1 MIKAVTTLVIF
12 WAVLGLATLALAGY
26 RKLASM
32 REDPFVH
39 LSPGAEGLIPQ
50 QVAMSR
56 KMSSIDRWGIA
67 MTIVTV
73 VLGLALAAIYI
84 YQASLVVRY

>member
-1 MIKAVTTLVIF
+1 MTTFVIF
-12 WAVLGLATLALAGY
+12 WAVLGFATLALAGY

-32 REDPFVH
+32 REDSFLH

-56 KMSSIDRWGIA
+56 KIGSIDRWGIA
-67 MTIVTV
+67 MTIVTL
-73 VLGLALAAIYI
+73 VLGLALAGLYI
-84 YQASLVVRY
+84 YQVVLSQYR

>member
-1 MIKAVTTLVIF
+1 MTTFVIF
-12 WAVLGLATLALAGY
+12 WAILGLATLALAGY

-32 REDPFVH
+32 REDPFLH

-56 KMSSIDRWGIA
+56 KISSIDRWGIT
-67 MTIVTV
+67 MTVVTL
-73 VLGLALAAIYI
+73 VLGLALAGMYI
-84 YQASLVVRY
+84 YQAALVVRY

>member
-1 MIKAVTTLVIF
+1 
-12 WAVLGLATLALAGY
+12 
-26 RKLASM
+26 M

-56 KMSSIDRWGIA
+56 KLSSIDRWGIT
-67 MTIVTV
+67 MTIVTL

-84 YQASLVVRY
+84 YQAALVVRY